1 MSTTM
6 KSLLIENYV
15 YPHHMD
21 VIANYFE
28 KYQIAKVESIEYCE
42 TNMSAILKLE
52 YWYDNVCAAN
62 LFERINEMGEAKI
75 VYDDPEYFTV
85 KFIEEVDE
93 QVHEEDTTDSRE
105 EYIARENH
113 IVNSDGEP
121 DDKPDNDYG
130 NYEGEYDA
138 NCDGN
143 GKDEDR
149 YGDDNYYS
157 QDYLEDDVIEN
168 SNNISNLFTIVNEL
182 KETIV
187 FQEKLLKTFNRR
199 LLNISKKTNVL
210 YKTRP
215 MIIKRSVWEGRLRYR

>member
-1 MSTTM
+1 MSTM
-6 KSLLIENYV
+6 KKLLIENYV
-15 YPHHMD
+15 YPHHID

-28 KYQIAKVESIEYCE
+28 KYQIAKVESIQYCE

-52 YWYDNVCAAN
+52 YWYDNICAAN
-62 LFERINEMGEAKI
+62 LFERINETGEANI
-75 VYDDPEYFTV
+75 VYDDPEYFTL
-85 KFIEEVDE
+85 KFIE
-93 QVHEEDTTDSRE
+93 QVEEDTVDSRE

-113 IVNSDGEP
+113 NVNSDSEP
-121 DDKPDNDYG
+121 DDKPDKDDG
-130 NYEGEYDA
+130 NYEGEDDA
-138 NCDGN
+138 NCDGYER
-143 GKDEDR
+143 DED
-149 YGDDNYYS
+149 DSYYN

-168 SNNISNLFTIVNEL
+168 SNNITNLFTLVNEL
-182 KETIV
+182 KGSIV